1 MYVIARPH
9 SRSKSIMRRGR
20 ASFPSPARPAC
31 SASPHDIPANRVVGL
46 PCGSLCRIGTKDEQC
61 GASQCGTGRT
71 HQLSNQDDD
80 LSTRARNGR
89 WVIAPHGERRLSG
102 ARIGGIRPVMRSLDA
117 SAAKSAYHPAR
128 LAERL
133 RAVADPGQRGR
144 RGCESSVR
152 ASDAAVRSLQDDCGP
167 RGVSRRVEKD
177 AKKLCI
183 SGRRS
188 GRPTHRAGLRQL
200 VTMWERG
207 PGAGGGPSRA
217 GERA

>member
-1 MYVIARPH
+1 MWCKPVWHRTD
-9 SRSKSIMRRGR
+9 
-20 ASFPSPARPAC
+20 SPAFKSRRRPEHPRKERPA
-31 SASPHDIPANRVVGL
+31 
-46 PCGSLCRIGTKDEQC
+46 GSSR
-61 GASQCGTGRT
+61 RT
-71 HQLSNQDDD
+71 VS
-80 LSTRARNGR
+80 G
-89 WVIAPHGERRLSG
+89 RLSG